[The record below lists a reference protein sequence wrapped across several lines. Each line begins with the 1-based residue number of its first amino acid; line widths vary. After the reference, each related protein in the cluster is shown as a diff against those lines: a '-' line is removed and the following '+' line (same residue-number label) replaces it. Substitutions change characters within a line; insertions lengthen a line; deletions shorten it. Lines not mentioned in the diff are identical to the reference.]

1 MIYKIKES
9 LELRL
14 NLSYIAIQGLYWMIV
29 CCTISLGSAY
39 LSNRGYSTVGIGA
52 LFAIAYLI
60 ASILQQLISIET
72 DKSSR
77 FNVLDVL
84 AVLGTVLAIDL
95 LFAVNTDAK
104 GFGTGFTFLIAAM
117 IATIMQPFLNAL
129 NFHIEKYDIKM
140 NYGVARASGSFFFF
154 IMSLLA
160 GNLMKSISEK
170 AAPVLGLIVTIL
182 FIANVFWIFKEL
194 KSTGKEPAKDYD
206 PDTPG
211 NWPDFLYS
219 DTQYKKKASRYYK
232 FNGILFWS
240 CAY

>member
-84 AVLGTVLAIDL
+84 AVLGAVLAVDL

-117 IATIMQPFLNAL
+117 IATI
-129 NFHIEKYDIKM
+129 
-140 NYGVARASGSFFFF
+140 
-154 IMSLLA
+154 
-160 GNLMKSISEK
+160 
-170 AAPVLGLIVTIL
+170 
-182 FIANVFWIFKEL
+182 ANMTK
-194 KSTGKEPAKDYD
+194 
-206 PDTPG
+206 
-211 NWPDFLYS
+211 
-219 DTQYKKKASRYYK
+219 
-232 FNGILFWS
+232 
-240 CAY
+240 